1 MTSRTPRREKERMT
15 REDGRLHLWT
25 HARPPG
31 QRAALTTSRVK
42 VASLAGQLVTGIAS
56 APPDSKQMVT
66 AFT

>member
-31 QRAALTTSRVK
+31 QRAALTTSRGA
-42 VASLAGQLVTGIAS
+42 AS
-56 APPDSKQMVT
+56 
-66 AFT
+66 